1 MTAPIR
7 SAFGAETSMVGNL
20 ELLQD
25 LYDIK
30 INFEIAAFWN
40 AGFIVR
46 LGNKSIGFKVQAA
59 ALTYGDAVQ
68 CLRCLALK
76 QFPDSLFAKKYRQ

>member
-1 MTAPIR
+1 MPLR
-7 SAFGAETSMVGNL
+7 SAFGKGTPVVGNL

-25 LYDIK
+25 LYDSE

-59 ALTYGDAVQ
+59 ASTYGDAVQ
-68 CLRCLALK
+68 CLRRLALT